1 MKARRA
7 YETRPNLN
15 ILHIMLGMC
24 RRMSKIDWDCPSLVK
39 RKKVETCAKYLVGS
53 RSISFTV
60 SASYKAVVQQNWQG
74 CRLWFPFHTLPKK
87 WRRNRFLLL
96 PRWNTLKPV
105 RVCSQ
110 KNSFRVTPSVQDMAR
125 LKKKHKPGKVEAR
138 ACCCTANSWK
148 KNSQASPCLQAFS
161 TQWNIHAT
169 LDNNN

>member
-7 YETRPNLN
+7 YETRPNVN

-87 WRRNRFLLL
+87 MEAEPLFTFASLKHVETC
-96 PRWNTLKPV
+96 PRLFSKEQLQSHSI
-105 RVCSQ
+105 C
-110 KNSFRVTPSVQDMAR
+110 AR
-125 LKKKHKPGKVEAR
+125 HGKIEKKHKPGKVEAR

-148 KNSQASPCLQAFS
+148 KNSQASPCLS
-161 TQWNIHAT
+161 GV
-169 LDNNN
+169 